1 VIYLLHFSPMTD
13 VEPEQLQLEE
23 ILAEP
28 APRERDAGHAD
39 ERRQS
44 ETDPPVAPSR
54 PQSEPPPSSALL
66 TTQETADLLHV
77 HPRTIQRLVER
88 GQLSAV
94 HLGAAVRFDPADVS
108 DLTTRLKR
116 RNAGARPTTDIVTP
130 ARGNRASFAERL
142 RSQQHEHRAAQA

>member
-1 VIYLLHFSPMTD
+1 MAD
-13 VEPEQLQLEE
+13 AEPEQLQLEE

-28 APRERDAGHAD
+28 APQKRDARHED

-44 ETDPPVAPSR
+44 EMDSPVASSR
-54 PQSEPPPSSALL
+54 PQSEARPSSALL
-66 TTQETADLLHV
+66 TTQETADLLRV

-94 HLGAAVRFDPADVS
+94 HVGAAVRFDPGDVA

-116 RNAGARPTTDIVTP
+116 RTATPHSTTDTVTP
-130 ARGNRASFAERL
+130 VRGNRASFAERL

>member
-1 VIYLLHFSPMTD
+1 MA
-13 VEPEQLQLEE
+13 EPEQLQLEG

-28 APRERDAGHAD
+28 APHKDDA
-39 ERRQS
+39 RRQDVRRPHEQS
-44 ETDPPVAPSR
+44 DPDSPVVSSR
-54 PQSEPPPSSALL
+54 PQSEAPRSPALL

-94 HLGAAVRFDPADVS
+94 HLGAAVRFDPADVA

-116 RNAGARPTTDIVTP
+116 RTATPHPTTDTVTP
-130 ARGNRASFAERL
+130 VRGNRASFAERL

>member
-1 VIYLLHFSPMTD
+1 MAD
-13 VEPEQLQLEE
+13 AEPEQLQLEE

-28 APRERDAGHAD
+28 APQKRDARHED

-44 ETDPPVAPSR
+44 EMDSPVASSR
-54 PQSEPPPSSALL
+54 PQSEAPPSSALL
-66 TTQETADLLHV
+66 TTQETADLLRV

-94 HLGAAVRFDPADVS
+94 HVGAAVRFDPADVA

-116 RNAGARPTTDIVTP
+116 RTATPHPTTDTFTP
-130 ARGNRASFAERL
+130 VRGNRASFAERL

>member
-1 VIYLLHFSPMTD
+1 MAD
-13 VEPEQLQLEE
+13 AEPEQLQLEE

-28 APRERDAGHAD
+28 APQKRDARHED

-44 ETDPPVAPSR
+44 EMDSPVASSR
-54 PQSEPPPSSALL
+54 PQSEAPPSSTLL
-66 TTQETADLLHV
+66 TTQETADLLRV

-94 HLGAAVRFDPADVS
+94 HVGAAVRFDPADVA

-116 RNAGARPTTDIVTP
+116 RTEAPHPSTEIVRPV
-130 ARGNRASFAERL
+130 RGNRASFAERL

>member
-1 VIYLLHFSPMTD
+1 MAD
-13 VEPEQLQLEE
+13 AEPEQLQLEE

-28 APRERDAGHAD
+28 APQKRDARHED

-44 ETDPPVAPSR
+44 EMDSPVASSR
-54 PQSEPPPSSALL
+54 PQSEARPSSALL
-66 TTQETADLLHV
+66 TTQETADLLRV

-94 HLGAAVRFDPADVS
+94 HVGAAVRFDPADVA

-116 RNAGARPTTDIVTP
+116 RTATPHSTTDTVTP
-130 ARGNRASFAERL
+130 VRGNRASFAERL

>member
-1 VIYLLHFSPMTD
+1 MAD
-13 VEPEQLQLEE
+13 AEPEQLQLEE

-28 APRERDAGHAD
+28 APQKRDARQED

-44 ETDPPVAPSR
+44 EMDSPVASSR
-54 PQSEPPPSSALL
+54 PQSEAPPSSALL
-66 TTQETADLLHV
+66 TTQETADLLRV

-94 HLGAAVRFDPADVS
+94 HVGAAVRFDPADVA

-116 RNAGARPTTDIVTP
+116 RTATPHPTTDTVTP
-130 ARGNRASFAERL
+130 VRGNRASFAERL